1 MYYLQSRYYD
11 PEICRF
17 INADSTDYLGATGTL
32 LSYNLFAYC
41 ENDGVNAV
49 DYEGNYLFYV
59 FKKNRSNK
67 KIRSYARELMRSPNA
82 PEFFELRYE
91 PLGYKGPIAPN
102 YVYVT
107 TKQYKKYKKINV
119 TYDSFP
125 LEGTRVIGTFYYKTI
140 KQWEAWILSKNTP
153 AILKLRDKIIKS
165 FGMNKYD
172 YEDFMNAIG
181 EATLTESVSG
191 LVEYYSVIEFI
202 LERIQEYRNPTD
214 RYLIDCLENIKHQYG
229 ESANKYYVMF
239 YWSVTYK
246 NAIYTTRGYSWENR
260 KYINIYDVF

>member
-59 FKKNRSNK
+59 FGKNRSNE
-67 KIRSYARELMRSPNA
+67 KIRSYARELMRSPNI
-82 PEFFELRYE
+82 PEFFQLRYSSTY
-91 PLGYKGPIAPN
+91 PNGLKLPN

-119 TYDSFP
+119 TYDSY
-125 LEGTRVIGTFYYKTI
+125 LVAGTRVIGTFYYKTI

-153 AILKLRDKIIKS
+153 ALLKYRDKIIELA
-165 FGMNKYD
+165 GMNEYD
-172 YEDFMNAIG
+172 YEAFMNTLG
-181 EATLTESVSG
+181 EATLIEPISG
-191 LVEYYSVIEFI
+191 LVEYYSVIEFA
-202 LERIQEYRNPTD
+202 LEVIQKYRNPTD
-214 RYLIDCLENIKHQYG
+214 RYLIDCLKNIKHQYG
-229 ESANKYYVMF
+229 DSANKYYVMF

-246 NAIYTTRGYSWENR
+246 NAVQTTRGITWKNR